1 MKKLLTQTIFL
12 LIAIFAGTATT
23 FAITK
28 NDISLQLDGISTQLS
43 GTYSDINEYTDGS
56 GKTFLTTGD
65 IYVKGRLINKTYQ
78 DIQLNTSRIL
88 VAFVQGDSPYTSTT
102 YSYDKTMLTSLNIEA
117 HGFAEVIVKIPC
129 NYQIRNG
136 KLNLYFVYAEGAGGY
151 FFTGTY
157 NVTNSVTKTSTMAS
171 TSENDLRLDLYYISD
186 RGSAGG
192 RLSSYT
198 LDSRNSFVTTT
209 GDIYVS
215 GSITNTTNNPIV
227 VNYPRIL
234 VAFGYHESPYTGEV
248 YNGGGDKVSTVTI
261 PAHDYTDIMIKIP
274 TNWPYHLKQTSDNY
288 TYLDFYFI
296 YAEGSGL
303 PLFNGSYCISNGKS
317 KSLSVEKQLSITVSY
332 YDASN
337 VTVKSTDDSA
347 IKSIR
352 VIGTMGDLVKS
363 QSYGNNSMEA
373 NIDLSNCKNGIYYIQ
388 VEKTTGVE
396 TSKIIKK

>member
-1 MKKLLTQTIFL
+1 
-12 LIAIFAGTATT
+12 
-23 FAITK
+23 
-28 NDISLQLDGISTQLS
+28 
-43 GTYSDINEYTDGS
+43 
-56 GKTFLTTGD
+56 
-65 IYVKGRLINKTYQ
+65 
-78 DIQLNTSRIL
+78 
-88 VAFVQGDSPYTSTT
+88 
-102 YSYDKTMLTSLNIEA
+102 
-117 HGFAEVIVKIPC
+117 
-129 NYQIRNG
+129 
-136 KLNLYFVYAEGAGGY
+136 
-151 FFTGTY
+151 
-157 NVTNSVTKTSTMAS
+157 
-171 TSENDLRLDLYYISD
+171 
-186 RGSAGG
+186 
-192 RLSSYT
+192 
-198 LDSRNSFVTTT
+198 
-209 GDIYVS
+209 
-215 GSITNTTNNPIV
+215 
-227 VNYPRIL
+227 
-234 VAFGYHESPYTGEV
+234 
-248 YNGGGDKVSTVTI
+248 
-261 PAHDYTDIMIKIP
+261 MIKIP

>member
-117 HGFAEVIVKIPC
+117 HGFAEVIVKIPS

-171 TSENDLRLDLYYISD
+171 TSE
-186 RGSAGG
+186 
-192 RLSSYT
+192 
-198 LDSRNSFVTTT
+198 
-209 GDIYVS
+209 
-215 GSITNTTNNPIV
+215 
-227 VNYPRIL
+227 
-234 VAFGYHESPYTGEV
+234 
-248 YNGGGDKVSTVTI
+248 
-261 PAHDYTDIMIKIP
+261 KI
-274 TNWPYHLKQTSDNY
+274 
-288 TYLDFYFI
+288 
-296 YAEGSGL
+296 
-303 PLFNGSYCISNGKS
+303 
-317 KSLSVEKQLSITVSY
+317 
-332 YDASN
+332 
-337 VTVKSTDDSA
+337 
-347 IKSIR
+347 
-352 VIGTMGDLVKS
+352 
-363 QSYGNNSMEA
+363 
-373 NIDLSNCKNGIYYIQ
+373 
-388 VEKTTGVE
+388 
-396 TSKIIKK
+396 